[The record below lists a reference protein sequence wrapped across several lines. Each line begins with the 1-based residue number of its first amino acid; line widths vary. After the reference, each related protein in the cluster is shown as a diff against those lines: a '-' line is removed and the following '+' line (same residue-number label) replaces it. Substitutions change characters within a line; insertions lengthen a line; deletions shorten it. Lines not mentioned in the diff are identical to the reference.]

1 MFKPPAGRGLVPEK
15 ALAWVCDGR
24 GTPLDPDSL
33 RSERIG
39 GTACA
44 TRRGL
49 RLLLRTPIEL
59 DVEPIGEL
67 LLATPPKV
75 FRWPFLALSRFVHP
89 RRTIAPVQLTRGPA
103 IHFGA
108 AGQQHQGSG
117 SAHQH
122 EQVRVLAPP
131 F

>member
-24 GTPLDPDSL
+24 GTPLDQDSL

-49 RLLLRTPIEL
+49 RPLLRTPIEV
-59 DVEPIGEL
+59 DVEPFGEH

-89 RRTIAPVQLTRGPA
+89 RRTIASVQLTRHPT
-103 IHFGA
+103 IHRGA
-108 AGQQHQGSG
+108 ACQQHQGAGPS
-117 SAHQH
+117 HQH
-122 EQVRVLAPP
+122 QQMRVPAPP
-131 F
+131 L